1 MNILDSKYFHYSGR
15 ILKTKDSAYLGFTN
29 SKIEFYTQANESNNS
44 IIQIIIETKL
54 NGDINN
60 ARLKVL
66 IDSKEYPNNLLI
78 LDKEQNTFS
87 IPLPTD
93 PNVHQ
98 VTIIKITEA
107 GMSYA
112 KIKDISILDG
122 NIIPYPSEND
132 TRLKVEFIGDSI
144 TCGYGVYGEPDS
156 EYNIS
161 DEDGMVTYAALTAN
175 ALNLNAQ
182 YFSVSGF
189 GMYIKYDGDLDGV
202 IPKIYEHTNYFVD
215 TDTLYNFE
223 EFKPDLYVI
232 NLGTND
238 SGHLDNEI
246 NQRHFVESYVEFI
259 KRLKNKSPNAKILCM
274 IGTLCTNVF
283 SFIEEAVQ
291 IAEKQGFTD
300 LYTFELPYHDI
311 ERDGIASGHPSL
323 TTHQKDSIR
332 LTEKIKQIFP
342 QDFSK

>member
-1 MNILDSKYFHYSGR
+1 MNILDSKYFQYSGR
-15 ILKTKDSAYLGFTN
+15 ILKTNDSAYLGFTN
-29 SKIEFYTQANESNNS
+29 SKIEFFAQSNESNNS

-66 IDSKEYPNNLLI
+66 LDAKEYPNNLLI
-78 LDKEQNTFS
+78 LDKEQNIFS
-87 IPLPTD
+87 IPLPAD
-93 PNVHQ
+93 GNVHQ
-98 VTIIKITEA
+98 ITIIKITEA

-112 KIKDISILDG
+112 KLKDINILNG
-122 NIIPYPSEND
+122 NIIPYPYEND

-161 DEDGMVTYAALTAN
+161 DEDGMVTYAALTAK

-202 IPKIYEHTNYFVD
+202 IPKIYEHTNYFID
-215 TDTLYNFE
+215 TDTYYDFE

-238 SGHLDNEI
+238 SGHLETVM
-246 NQRHFVESYVEFI
+246 NQRHFVEAYVDFI
-259 KRLKNKSPNAKILCM
+259 KRLKIKSPNAKILCM

-283 SFIEEAVQ
+283 PFIDEAVQ
-291 IAEKQGFTD
+291 LAKDQGIID
-300 LYTFELPYHDI
+300 LYTFELPYHDV
-311 ERDGIASGHPSL
+311 ETDGMASGHPSL
-323 TTHQKDSIR
+323 ITHQKDSLR
-332 LTEKIKQIFP
+332 LTEKIKEIF
-342 QDFSK
+342 SLNT